1 MKILLNNP
9 LIYVYVN
16 PNNFFFTIQLYIVSL
31 NYVSFFEL
39 QLHPW
44 TPLGALTACPQT
56 PQLLWWS
63 IRDAQSP
70 AT

>member
-9 LIYVYVN
+9 LLYVYVN
-16 PNNFFFTIQLYIVSL
+16 PNKFFFTIQLL
-31 NYVSFFEL
+31 L
-39 QLHPW
+39 
-44 TPLGALTACPQT
+44 AACPQT

-70 AT
+70 ATQVKNPS